1 MNVFNPNSGKIGGY
15 SETDGTIDFYSRI
28 NCLINQESI
37 VLDFGAG
44 RGIWFEDKCEYR
56 KNTRLLKNKVKILY
70 GCDIDKAVLSN
81 KSVNEALLL
90 KDLKLDL
97 PNNYFDLIVAD
108 YVLEHIANPESFK
121 NEINR
126 LLKPGGWF
134 CARTPHKYNLVSIF
148 ASLIHS
154 KYHKY
159 FLRYVQPNRFE
170 EDIFPTV
177 YKLNTRRKLNTI
189 FFGFIDK
196 SFIHRSDPSYFF
208 GNKFI
213 YFMQKY
219 IFRMLPAPFVGNLFI
234 FKQKI

>member
-1 MNVFNPNSGKIGGY
+1 MKGFNPNSRKIGGY
-15 SETDGTIDFYSRI
+15 SENDGTIDFYSRI
-28 NCLINQESI
+28 NCLINEKST

-44 RGIWFEDKCEYR
+44 RGIWLEDKCEFR
-56 KNTRLLKNKVKILY
+56 KNTRLLKNKVKVIY
-70 GCDIDKAVLSN
+70 ACDVDEAVLSN
-81 KSVNEALLL
+81 KSVDKALILQ
-90 KDLKLDL
+90 DLKLNL
-97 PNNYFDLIVAD
+97 PNNSFDLIFAD
-108 YVLEHIANPESFK
+108 YVLEHIDNPEAFK

-148 ASLIHS
+148 ASLIKS

-159 FLRYVQPNRFE
+159 FLKYIQPNRFE
-170 EDIFPTV
+170 LDIFPTA
-177 YKLNTRRKLNTI
+177 YKMNTRRKLNSI
-189 FFGFIDK
+189 FTGFIDK

-213 YFMQKY
+213 FFIQKF
-219 IFRMLPAPFVGNLFI
+219 IFRMLPRSFVGNLFV